1 MSFHLHGALDPDSPL
16 FVGREEE
23 LFQIERWLRRGDAV
37 GAVLGGRQ
45 NGKTSVLLRA
55 RERARTWQPIA
66 FVDFQA
72 VAGADPAACARHLAE
87 QVADQLGGAL
97 MNVPPLPGGAVGLQP
112 FLRAVASAAQPPRIG
127 LFLDELGVLPEE
139 TRRWLGS
146 ALRASFNY
154 RLVHRELWRWT
165 FVLAG
170 GIELCDMAVH
180 RNSPLRN
187 VLDEIYLGDLSET
200 AVTALLAA
208 AAVPGL
214 PASRAA
220 ELCAVTAGQP
230 YLTQALAE
238 EAARAGSLAAGA
250 AALLRT
256 ETHNLPHVFHA
267 IGREGLEPLF
277 RQIVAGQPVP
287 FTRLDDDVARLELI
301 GVIRDESGLCQP
313 RNTLYAT
320 AARRRYGISAPEP
333 ARGPQ
338 RRFQAGQALLAGV
351 SAYIAREGFDDLSAA
366 ERDARALQS
375 EHSIV
380 NALAPERTAPAY
392 ERPGSVVHS
401 GAAVEASMT
410 FPRSLVEALRH
421 KHLVPFV
428 GAGVAMAVRRASDGK
443 SLFPSWPAL
452 LAAAAVR
459 LTEEGRHNDAALVN
473 AFLSYD
479 TPRLLEAAHEAKR
492 ALGPIWNRFLVEQLN
507 PDAKDV
513 QPSSLELARLVWGLG
528 SQLVITTNYDAVL
541 RWACPDR
548 LNLREWII
556 ETPSGLV
563 ELLRGPLQRP
573 TVWHLHGTI
582 HHVDDII
589 LTPDGYTTLYPSSPT
604 VEVRYKAALESL
616 RTQMAGRTLL
626 FVGFS
631 LEDRL
636 FGDQLR
642 WVSEAFRGAVGP
654 HFALVRSEDR
664 RAFEQRAAE
673 LPVEIIEF
681 EAFGEPLHSR
691 LRALA
696 MAAAPGGGM
705 DHQKLPPGVPA
716 ASEPLLAIPNDLE
729 SSEDLR
735 RATLTAIDELKATR
749 LDGQKIDANVF
760 WTALPLALQAVL
772 RVRREANP
780 SREVWSK
787 VAIEVLRA
795 TLYALIGPELMP
807 TDTLF
812 DRKNAWILMCYRK
825 EQRPGPSFGL
835 MMKVVASSEGNL
847 HDEAEKGLLQL
858 DGQVVCGGAA
868 SGILTLLDVDKSAT
882 DEPRTEL
889 YGQHGSPVMI
899 V

>member
-1 MSFHLHGALDPDSPL
+1 MNEAS
-16 FVGREEE
+16 R
-23 LFQIERWLRRGDAV
+23 
-37 GAVLGGRQ
+37 
-45 NGKTSVLLRA
+45 RA
-55 RERARTWQPIA
+55 RSRHFGSPRHTSSRS
-66 FVDFQA
+66 
-72 VAGADPAACARHLAE
+72 DP
-87 QVADQLGGAL
+87 
-97 MNVPPLPGGAVGLQP
+97 
-112 FLRAVASAAQPPRIG
+112 
-127 LFLDELGVLPEE
+127 
-139 TRRWLGS
+139 T
-146 ALRASFNY
+146 SFTY
-154 RLVHRELWRWT
+154 
-165 FVLAG
+165 A
-170 GIELCDMAVH
+170 
-180 RNSPLRN
+180 P
-187 VLDEIYLGDLSET
+187 
-200 AVTALLAA
+200 ALLTAA
-208 AAVPGL
+208 AAPGL
-214 PASRAA
+214 LASHTA
-220 ELCAVTAGQP
+220 ELCASTAGHP

-238 EAARAGSLAAGA
+238 EAARAESLAAGA
-250 AALLRT
+250 AALLRA
-256 ETHNLPHVFHA
+256 ETHNIPHVFHA
-267 IGREGLEPLF
+267 IVREGLEPLF
-277 RQIVAGQPVP
+277 RQIVAGEPVP
-287 FTRLDDDVARLELI
+287 FTRLDDAVARLELM
-301 GVIRDESGLCQP
+301 GVLRDASGLCRP

-320 AARRRYGISAPEP
+320 AARRRYGISAPEQ
-333 ARGPQ
+333 AREPQ
-338 RRFQAGQALLAGV
+338 RRYQAGQAPLVGV
-351 SAYIAREGFDDLSAA
+351 SAYIAREDFDDLSAA
-366 ERDARALQS
+366 ERDVRALQS
-375 EHSIV
+375 EDNFV

-392 ERPGSVVHS
+392 ERPGPVVRI
-401 GAAVEASMT
+401 GAAAEVSMP

-421 KHLVPFV
+421 KQLVPFV
-428 GAGVAMAVRRASDGK
+428 GAGVAMAVRRAADGK
-443 SLFPSWPAL
+443 CLFPSWPAL

-459 LTEEGRHNDAALVN
+459 LEEEGRHKDAVLVN

-479 TPRLLEAAHEAKR
+479 TPRLLEAAQEAKR
-492 ALGPIWNRFLVEQLN
+492 ALGPTWNRFLVEQLN

-513 QPSSLELARLVWGLG
+513 QPSSLDLARLVWGLG

-541 RWACPDR
+541 RWACPDPP
-548 LNLREWII
+548 NLREWII

-563 ELLRGPLQRP
+563 ELLQGTLQRP

-604 VEVRYKAALESL
+604 VAVRYTAALQSL

-636 FGDQLR
+636 FGNQLR

-673 LPVEIIEF
+673 LPIEVIEF
-681 EAFGEPLHSR
+681 EAFGEPLHAR

-705 DHQKLPPGVPA
+705 DHQKPAPGVPA

-729 SSEDLR
+729 FSEELR
-735 RATLTAIDELKATR
+735 RATLAAIDELKATR
-749 LDGQKIDANVF
+749 LDGQKTDTNVF

-772 RVRREANP
+772 RVRRQANP
-780 SREVWSK
+780 SREAWSK

-812 DRKNAWILMCYRK
+812 DRKSAWILLCYRK
-825 EQRPGPSFGL
+825 EHRPEPSFGL

-847 HDEAEKGLLQL
+847 HEEAEKGLLEL
-858 DGQVVCGGAA
+858 HGQVVCGGAA

-899 V
+899 A